1 MKRLVLKE
9 ILLMSKIEK
18 KAKRVSFHQK
28 LTIIKGINHTGK
40 SSLIKSIYN
49 TFGARPDKMHK
60 RWESA
65 NVTSVVKFTV
75 DDREYSILRQQDF
88 FAIYDGKNQFIQS
101 FQKITDE
108 LGPFLAEL
116 LNYKIKLTDRSHRLI
131 SPPPAYFLLPFY
143 LDQDSWERA
152 LTSFSNLSQLSNWK
166 KDMLEF
172 YTGIKPNEYYLAKGN
187 IKLIKEEIKKIIS
200 ELAISQKVLT
210 KLNDQINT
218 HIIGVD
224 ISQFKEEIE
233 EMLAN
238 YQVLKDKGDVL
249 KNKIVEANNEK
260 SHVQKQINILTHAI
274 SELQK
279 DYNYALTIP
288 EEEIDCP
295 TCGATYHN
303 TFTERFAI
311 AKDENRCQDLLDELR
326 LQQLKVNETI
336 EIEYQKFQSNNAE
349 LNKVTEILELK
360 QEQVK
365 LKDVIQNEGKKELR
379 AIMQNEINELKTDIA
394 TKEVE
399 IKDLE
404 DQLKELSDK
413 KRKDKIEQKYRDY
426 MRKYLDALDVQTV
439 QAEQYKKIN
448 KLIEETGSGSPRAN
462 LAYYFSLLQV
472 MNEYSTSTFCPII
485 IDSPNQQ
492 DQDSTHLEQIYDF
505 IVENQPKDSQ
515 LIVGLVDFGDRQ
527 FDGSIVELTD
537 PYHLLQSSEYE
548 SVADEIREL
557 LGKAL

>member
-9 ILLMSKIEK
+9 ILLMSKIEQ
-18 KAKRVSFHQK
+18 KAKRVSFHPR

-75 DDREYSILRQQDF
+75 DGKEYSLLRQQDF

-108 LGPFLAEL
+108 FGPFLSEL
-116 LNYKIKLTDRSHRLI
+116 LNYKIKLTDRTNRLI

-143 LDQDSWERA
+143 FDQDSWERA
-152 LTSFSNLSQLSNWK
+152 LSSFSNLSQLSNWK

-187 IKLIKEEIKKIIS
+187 IKLIKEEIKKIES

-238 YQVLKDKGDVL
+238 YQVLKDKGDIL
-249 KNKIVEANNEK
+249 KSKIVEGNNEK
-260 SHVQKQINILTHAI
+260 SHVQKQINILSHAI
-274 SELQK
+274 TELHK
-279 DYNYALTIP
+279 DYNYALSIP

-295 TCGATYHN
+295 TCGATYYN

-349 LNKVTEILELK
+349 LNRVREILEFK

-379 AIMQNEINELKTDIA
+379 AIMQNEINELKTDII
-394 TKEVE
+394 TKEVD
-399 IKDLE
+399 IKDLKA
-404 DQLKELSDK
+404 QLKELSDK

-439 QAEQYKKIN
+439 LAEQYKKIN
-448 KLIEETGSGSPRAN
+448 KVIEETGSGSPRVK

-492 DQDSTHLEQIYDF
+492 DQDRTHLEQIYDF
-505 IVENQPKDSQ
+505 IVKNQPKDSQ

-527 FDGSIVELTD
+527 FDGSIEELTD